1 MIIKQNRD
9 EIQNYLTDASN
20 YSGSCEAV
28 FFPENENDVADILK
42 KSFNEKKRIT
52 ISGNGTGL
60 TGARVPEGGIV
71 LSVEKMNRI
80 IEVNKLEKY
89 AIVEPGV
96 LLKDFQDEVESHN
109 LFYPPDPTERNCFI
123 GATVATNSSGAR
135 TFKYGPTRDYVLS
148 LRIVLPDGEIIN
160 ISRNQFKADGYDAL
174 LYTESGKILSFKLP
188 DYEMPS
194 TKNAAGYYCKENMD
208 LIDLFI
214 GSEGTLGVITQIKL
228 KLIELPKSL
237 FSSVAFF
244 KSEEDALNFIDEARS
259 LSESNRL
266 AANSKLSARGL
277 EFFDKNGIDFLR
289 ESFTKIPDR
298 AEAAVWFEQ
307 ETEKDDGSIEN
318 LWLGI
323 LEQHN
328 CITNQSWLAFGKSD
342 EEEFKEFRHAI
353 AWKVNEYLTQKGLK
367 KVGTDTAVPEQ
378 YFREFY
384 GLSKK
389 IVEENGLKYVIYGHA
404 GNCHLH
410 LNMLPE
416 NPAQFLIAKKV
427 YSDLCGLAVDFKG
440 TISAEHGIGKAKR
453 EYLIRMYGEDVVRK
467 MALLKLAFDPNK
479 ILSIGNIFDERF
491 LE

>member
-1 MIIKQNRD
+1 MIIKQNSD
-9 EIQNYLTDASN
+9 EIQNYLSDASN

-28 FFPENENDVADILK
+28 YFPENENDVAALLK
-42 KSFNEKKRIT
+42 KSSDEKKRIT

-80 IEVNKLEKY
+80 IEVNESEKY

-96 LLKDFQDEVESHN
+96 LLKDFQDEVESRN

-148 LRIVLPDGEIIN
+148 LRIVLSDGEIIK
-160 ISRNQFKADGYDAL
+160 ISRDQFRSDGYDAML
-174 LYTESGKILSFKLP
+174 LTESGKILSFNLP
-188 DYEMPS
+188 KYEMPE

-208 LIDLFI
+208 LIDIFI

-228 KLIELPKSL
+228 KLIELPMSV

-244 KSEEDALNFIDEARS
+244 RSEDDALNFIEHARS
-259 LSESNRL
+259 ISRENRL
-266 AANSKLSARGL
+266 IANKKLSARGL

-289 ESFTKIPDR
+289 DAYTKIPDS

-307 ETEKDDGSIEN
+307 ETGNEKDSPESQWIE
-318 LWLGI
+318 I
-323 LEQHN
+323 LDRYN
-328 CITNQSWLAFGKSD
+328 CITDESWLALGSSD
-342 EEEFKEFRHAI
+342 EETFKEFRHAI
-353 AWKVNEYLTQKGLK
+353 AWKVNEYITQKGLK

-378 YFREFY
+378 YFKEFY
-384 GLSKK
+384 RLSKK
-389 IVEENGLKYVIYGHA
+389 MVEENGLKYVIYGHA

-416 NPAQFLIAKKV
+416 NPFQFQIAKKV
-427 YSDLCGLAVDFKG
+427 YSDLCALAVSFKG
-440 TISAEHGIGKAKR
+440 TVSAEHGIGKAKR
-453 EYLIRMYGEDVVRK
+453 EYLIKMYGEDVVRK
-467 MALLKLAFDPNK
+467 MALLKLAFDPIK
-479 ILSIGNIFDERF
+479 ILSIGNIFEERF
-491 LE
+491 LD